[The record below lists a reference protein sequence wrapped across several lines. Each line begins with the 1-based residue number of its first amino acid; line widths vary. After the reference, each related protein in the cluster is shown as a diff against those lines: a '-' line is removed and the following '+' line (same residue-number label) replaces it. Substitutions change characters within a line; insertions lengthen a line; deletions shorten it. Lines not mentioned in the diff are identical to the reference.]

1 MLLALLSSIHTPYIH
16 VLLQDWADCNPC
28 SRNVCS
34 FRSLLQYAGVCATFL
49 AEAVHASR
57 GHHAPKVAAF
67 TLEQW
72 LKGCSCTSCA
82 AASTRQLLASTS
94 TNSTWPM
101 WLHHALLLTRSSARL
116 AIWLLLFLLLVFA
129 EAVLLWLQL
138 VLGLQLWLL
147 LLLALSQQLWCC
159 CCTMSLAAAGHKQRA

>member
-1 MLLALLSSIHTPYIH
+1 
-16 VLLQDWADCNPC
+16 
-28 SRNVCS
+28 
-34 FRSLLQYAGVCATFL
+34 
-49 AEAVHASR
+49 
-57 GHHAPKVAAF
+57 
-67 TLEQW
+67 
-72 LKGCSCTSCA
+72 
-82 AASTRQLLASTS
+82 
-94 TNSTWPM
+94 M

-116 AIWLLLFLLLVFA
+116 AIWLLPFLLLVFA